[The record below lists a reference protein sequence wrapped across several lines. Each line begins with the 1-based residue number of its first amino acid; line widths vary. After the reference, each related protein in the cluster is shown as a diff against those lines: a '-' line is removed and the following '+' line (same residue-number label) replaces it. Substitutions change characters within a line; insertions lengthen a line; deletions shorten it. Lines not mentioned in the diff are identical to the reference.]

1 MSQRKLERLMNLLI
15 MLLTARRPLTVEE
28 IRGLHP
34 AYGQADSEAFRRM
47 FERDK
52 DELRDLGVPLETAFV
67 DAWEVEQGYIVR
79 RAAYELP
86 EISLEPDEAAAVALA
101 ARLWQSAGLAEASRS
116 ALLKLRAAGV
126 AAEAVDVAGVEPR
139 VESAD
144 AAFEPVLTATRARQP
159 ITFDYR
165 TGGAGPAVRRSL
177 EPWGVVHRRGRWYVV
192 GHDRDRAATRVFRL
206 SRIVGE
212 VAVDGTIGEVSVPDG
227 IDLASQVAELE
238 TETAGG
244 VAVLR
249 VRSGTSW
256 ELRRTA
262 TACAVTDDGW
272 EQCDVPMG
280 DVDRL
285 ADAVVGHG
293 PDVVVLTPP
302 ELVDAV
308 VLRLAALVGAGP
320 VVTAPSS

>member
-79 RAAYELP
+79 RSAYELP

-126 AAEAVDVAGVEPR
+126 DSEEVDVAGVEPR

-165 TGGAGPAVRRSL
+165 TGGAGPAAPRCL

-192 GHDRDRAATRVFRL
+192 GHDRDRGATRVFRL

-212 VAVDGTIGEVSVPDG
+212 VAIVGTIGEVSVPDG

-238 TETAGG
+238 TEAVGG
-244 VAVLR
+244 LAVLR

-262 TACAVTDDGW
+262 TACVETGDGW
-272 EQCDVPMG
+272 EQCEVPMG

-293 PDVVVLTPP
+293 PDVVVAAPP
-302 ELVDAV
+302 ELVAAV
-308 VLRLAALVGAGP
+308 VARLRALVESA
-320 VVTAPSS
+320 AP

>member
-15 MLLTARRPLTVEE
+15 MLLTARRPMTAEE
-28 IRGLHP
+28 IRSLHP
-34 AYGQADSEAFRRM
+34 AYDQGDNESFRRM

-67 DAWEVEQGYIVR
+67 DGWETEQGYIVR
-79 RAAYELP
+79 RADYELP

-101 ARLWQSAGLAEASRS
+101 ARLWQSAGLAEASRA

-126 AAEAVDVAGVEPR
+126 DAEAVEVAGVEPR

-144 AAFEPVLTATRARQP
+144 AAFEPVLAATRSRQP
-159 ITFDYR
+159 IAFDYR
-165 TGGAGPAVRRSL
+165 TGGAGAPARRTV

-206 SRIVGE
+206 SRIDGPVE
-212 VAVDGTIGEVSVPDG
+212 TVGTIGEVSVPEG
-227 IDLASQVAELE
+227 LDLASQVAELE
-238 TETAGG
+238 ADTGAGS
-244 VAVLR
+244 AVIR
-249 VRSGTSW
+249 VRSGASW

-262 TACAVTDDGW
+262 TSCTPTDDGW

-285 ADAVVGHG
+285 ADTVVGHG
-293 PDVVVLTPP
+293 PDVVVVSPP
-302 ELVDAV
+302 ELVAAV
-308 VLRLAALVGAGP
+308 VGRLRSIVGSA
-320 VVTAPSS
+320 SK

>member
-28 IRGLHP
+28 IRTLHP
-34 AYGQADSEAFRRM
+34 AYDQADSEAFRRM

-52 DELRDLGVPLETAFV
+52 DELRDLGVPLETAYV
-67 DAWEVEQGYIVR
+67 DAWEVDLGYIVR
-79 RAAYELP
+79 RTAYEMP

-101 ARLWQSAGLAEASRS
+101 ARLWQSAGLADASRS

-126 AAEAVDVAGVEPR
+126 DAEAVDVAGVEPR

-144 AAFEPVLTATRARQP
+144 VAFEPVLTATRARQP
-159 ITFDYR
+159 IAFDYR
-165 TGGAGPAVRRSL
+165 TGGVGAPARRTL

-212 VAVDGTIGEVSVPDG
+212 VETVGTIGEVSVPEG
-227 IDLASQVAELE
+227 LDLAAQVAELE
-238 TETAGG
+238 ADPGG
-244 VAVLR
+244 GHAVVRL
-249 VRSGTSW
+249 RSGTSW

-262 TACAVTDDGW
+262 TACAEGPAGW

-293 PDVVVLTPP
+293 PDVVVVAPAA
-302 ELVDAV
+302 LVDAV
-308 VLRLAALVGAGP
+308 VSRLRVLTGAAAS
-320 VVTAPSS
+320 A